1 MKKLLIIIPAYNE
14 EANIEKTVHH
24 VQEILPQYDYLV
36 INDGSTDRT
45 PEICR
50 ENGFNFL
57 DLPVNLGLTGAF
69 QAGMKYAYKHH
80 YDYAIQYDGDGQ
92 HNPEYIEP
100 MLQEAERFGIDIMIG
115 SRFLQAG
122 KNRSLRMLG
131 NSIINLCI
139 LLTTGCRIKDSTS
152 GMRLYS
158 ARMIKEMALQPNS
171 RPEPDTVAFLVL
183 CGAKVGEYPVHM
195 NERTAGESYLNFT
208 AGIKYMFYM
217 CTSILLLNWFRKK
230 G

>member
-1 MKKLLIIIPAYNE
+1 MNKLLIIIPAYNE
-14 EANIEKTVHH
+14 EANIEKTVRH
-24 VQEILPQYDYLV
+24 VQEVLPQYDYLV
-36 INDGSTDRT
+36 INDGSADRT

-57 DLPVNLGLTGAF
+57 NLPVNLGLTGAF
-69 QAGMKYAYKHH
+69 QTGMKYAYKHH
-80 YDYAIQYDGDGQ
+80 YEYAIQYDGDGQ

-100 MLQEAERFGIDIMIG
+100 MLQEAERSETDIMIG

-122 KNRSLRMLG
+122 KNRSLRMIG

-158 ARMIKEMALQPNS
+158 ARMIKEMALQPNC

-183 CGAKVGEYPVHM
+183 CGAKVSEYPVHM
-195 NERTAGESYLNFT
+195 NEREAGESYLNLT